1 MKYEVRSE
9 EDWEPVQSVKWLKTK
24 PLNGAWLTEM
34 NSPTHFFM
42 WFQLYGV
49 GACLQLKKK
58 KKTEKVESDICNTQD
73 TR

>member
-1 MKYEVRSE
+1 MRYEVRSQ
-9 EDWEPVQSVKWLKTK
+9 EDWEPVQSVKWLKIK
-24 PLNGAWLTEM
+24 PLNGAWLTEI

-49 GACLQLKKK
+49 GVCLQLKNKQI
-58 KKTEKVESDICNTQD
+58 EKVESDICNTQD